1 MKKLLTVRELRNMYR
16 PDEVLAAM
24 QEAFSQHRERII
36 KLFSDRNCPLSRYKQ
51 RKQISF
57 LDSDDE
63 SDKTLIEEIV
73 DTLQDSVYFMLLT
86 KKERTRI
93 TQRMR
98 SFESKMVENQL
109 ARINLLLED
118 DQLGSSTPWT
128 GKERTNKGSN
138 RHRGLDMAFEI
149 LRVIKSDLEAENLYW
164 KDVSRAGHLTGL
176 QISMSIFF
184 VRLKEVGMGQKD
196 QITLVQ
202 QLFDELGMDWEEGDR
217 ENIKVSLQQPGLAI
231 QENQIRELRSS
242 TNVTFSKYLS
252 NEVLKDLSDLS
263 TIYKTQLR
271 RF

>member
-1 MKKLLTVRELRNMYR
+1 MKKLLTVRELRSMYR

-63 SDKTLIEEIV
+63 SDKTLIEEIAG
-73 DTLQDSVYFMLLT
+73 TLKDSVYFMLLT

-128 GKERTNKGSN
+128 GKERTIKGST

-164 KDVSRAGHLTGL
+164 KDVSRAGHLTGV
-176 QISMSIFF
+176 QISMSRFF
-184 VRLKEVGMGQKD
+184 VRLKEIGMGQKD

-202 QLFDELGMDWEEGDR
+202 QLFDEFGMDWEEGDR

-231 QENQIRELRSS
+231 QENQNRGLRSS

>member
-16 PDEVLAAM
+16 PDEFLAAM
-24 QEAFSQHRERII
+24 QEAFSQNRERII
-36 KLFSDRNCPLSRYKQ
+36 KLFSHHNCPLSRYKQ

-138 RHRGLDMAFEI
+138 RHRGLDMAFIGKMFPEQDI
-149 LRVIKSDLEAENLYW
+149 
-164 KDVSRAGHLTGL
+164 
-176 QISMSIFF
+176 
-184 VRLKEVGMGQKD
+184 
-196 QITLVQ
+196 
-202 QLFDELGMDWEEGDR
+202 
-217 ENIKVSLQQPGLAI
+217 
-231 QENQIRELRSS
+231 
-242 TNVTFSKYLS
+242 
-252 NEVLKDLSDLS
+252 
-263 TIYKTQLR
+263 
-271 RF
+271 

>member
-1 MKKLLTVRELRNMYR
+1 
-16 PDEVLAAM
+16 
-24 QEAFSQHRERII
+24 
-36 KLFSDRNCPLSRYKQ
+36 
-51 RKQISF
+51 
-57 LDSDDE
+57 
-63 SDKTLIEEIV
+63 
-73 DTLQDSVYFMLLT
+73 
-86 KKERTRI
+86 
-93 TQRMR
+93 MR
-98 SFESKMVENQL
+98 FFESKMVENQL

-184 VRLKEVGMGQKD
+184 VRLKELGMGQKD

-231 QENQIRELRSS
+231 QENQNRELRSS